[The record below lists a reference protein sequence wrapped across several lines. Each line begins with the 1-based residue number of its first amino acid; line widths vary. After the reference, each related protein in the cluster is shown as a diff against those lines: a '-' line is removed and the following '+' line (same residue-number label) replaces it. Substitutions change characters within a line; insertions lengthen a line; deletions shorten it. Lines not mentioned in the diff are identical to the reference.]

1 MKSIIRKVWNET
13 RTVKTVVLEL
23 EKNMDFKAGQ
33 FVMISIPKNK
43 FGKLIP
49 ARAYSIANAPNDRY
63 EIKLYIKIYEDGRF
77 SSYFNQLEEGDEL
90 EISGPFGRFI
100 LDDSNLQSI
109 NFIAAGTGI
118 APFFSMYEFSNKNN
132 IKCNLIYSERTEE
145 DIIGK
150 KIIDDGFSNNLSGKY
165 VITSKDSRIN
175 KEFIEN
181 NIIKSNL
188 YFICGPPEFVNDIY
202 DMLVELGVKEE
213 KIKTER
219 YG

>member
-1 MKSIIRKVWNET
+1 MKSTIRKVWNET
-13 RTVKTVVLEL
+13 RSVKAVVLEL
-23 EKNMDFKAGQ
+23 EKNINFKSGQ

-43 FGKLIP
+43 FNKLIP
-49 ARAYSIANAPNDRY
+49 ARAYSIANAPNDLY

-77 SSYFNQLEEGDEL
+77 SKYFNELKEGDEL

-100 LDDSNLQSI
+100 LDDSKIQSI
-109 NFIAAGTGI
+109 NFIGAGTGI

-150 KIIDDGFSNNLSGKY
+150 KIIDDAFSSNLSGNY
-165 VITSKDSRIN
+165 IITSKDSRI
-175 KEFIEN
+175 KKDYLEN
-181 NIIKSNL
+181 NLIKSNL

-202 DMLVELGVKEE
+202 DMLIEMGIKED

>member
-1 MKSIIRKVWNET
+1 
-13 RTVKTVVLEL
+13 
-23 EKNMDFKAGQ
+23 
-33 FVMISIPKNK
+33 
-43 FGKLIP
+43 
-49 ARAYSIANAPNDRY
+49 
-63 EIKLYIKIYEDGRF
+63 
-77 SSYFNQLEEGDEL
+77 
-90 EISGPFGRFI
+90 
-100 LDDSNLQSI
+100 
-109 NFIAAGTGI
+109 
-118 APFFSMYEFSNKNN
+118 MYEFSNKNN